1 MISINELLSNQAKF
15 EDLEKDIQ
23 ANLTE
28 LHRKVNL
35 LRSAYGKPIIV
46 TSGLRT
52 KKHHLDIYARKGIF
66 PPKVPMKS
74 NHLFGRA
81 VDFADGNGKLKAWVL
96 ENIKIIEEIGLY
108 MEDFSATK
116 TWLHVQTN
124 PPKSGKRFFKP

>member
-1 MISINELLSNQAKF
+1 MISIIELLSNQAKF

-23 ANLTE
+23 TNLTE

-35 LRSAYGKPIIV
+35 LRSAYGKSMIV

-81 VDFADGNGKLKAWVL
+81 VDFADGDGKLKAWVL
-96 ENIKIIEEIGLY
+96 ENIKLIEEIGLY